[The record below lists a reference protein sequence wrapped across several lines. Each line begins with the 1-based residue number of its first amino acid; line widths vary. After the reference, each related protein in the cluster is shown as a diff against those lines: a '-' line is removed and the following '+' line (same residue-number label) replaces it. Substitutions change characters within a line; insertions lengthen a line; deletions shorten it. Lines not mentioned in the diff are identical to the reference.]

1 MAKLLEVRDLILHY
15 ADPQG
20 EVRAVDGVSFD
31 IAEPGMALGI
41 VGESGCG
48 KSSTANALM
57 RHLPGNT
64 ARFEGDVRLAGELIS
79 AYDAQRFHREVKW
92 KRMALVPQGA
102 MNSLNP
108 VMRIGSQIIEP
119 YLVSGRRPRA
129 ELRRKAEALL
139 EQVGLPASVYT
150 LYPHELSGGMKQR
163 IMIASALI
171 HDPSLLIMDEPT
183 SALDVSV
190 QAQIMNLLK
199 DLVAE
204 GLSIIFI
211 THDIALASDIC
222 DQLAVVYAGQLA
234 EIGAAEQVLRAP
246 AHPYA
251 RKLLA
256 SIPRLQDGTVPEFI
270 PGAPPDLRDLPGG
283 CRFQARCDRAWALC
297 QQQAPPP
304 QRAPEGQTAWCW
316 LHDPQVSGPEEV
328 LG

>member
-1 MAKLLEVRDLILHY
+1 MTKVLEVRNLLLHY

-20 EVRAVDGVSFD
+20 TVRAVDGISFD
-31 IAEPGMALGI
+31 IAVPGTALGI

-64 ARFEGDVRLAGELIS
+64 ARLAGDVRLAGELVS
-79 AYDAQRFHREVKW
+79 AYDDQRFHREVKW

-108 VMRIGSQIIEP
+108 VMRVGSQIIEP
-119 YLVSGRRPRA
+119 YLVSGSRTRA

-163 IMIASALI
+163 VMIAAALI
-171 HDPSLLIMDEPT
+171 YDPNLLVMDEPT

-204 GLSIIFI
+204 GLSLIFI

-234 EIGAAEQVLRAP
+234 EMGTAEQVLHNP
-246 AHPYA
+246 SHPYA
-251 RKLLA
+251 QKLLA
-256 SIPRLQDGTVPEFI
+256 SIPRLQDVTIPEFI
-270 PGAPPDLRDLPGG
+270 PGAPPDLRNLPHG
-283 CRFQARCDRAWALC
+283 CRFQARCDQTWDLC
-297 QQQAPPP
+297 RQQPPP
-304 QRAPEGQTAWCW
+304 SQQTPGGQTAWCW
-316 LHDPQVSGPEEV
+316 LHDPEISGTP
-328 LG
+328 

>member
-1 MAKLLEVRDLILHY
+1 MAKLLEVRNLILHY

-20 EVRAVDGVSFD
+20 EVRAVDGISFD
-31 IAEPGMALGI
+31 LEEPGSALGI

-64 ARFEGDVRLAGELIS
+64 ARFEGEVSLSGELVS
-79 AYDAQRFHREVKW
+79 AFDAQRFHREVKW

-108 VMRIGSQIIEP
+108 VMRIGNQIIEP
-119 YLVSGRRPRA
+119 YLVSGQRTRA
-129 ELRRKAEALL
+129 DLRRKAEALL
-139 EQVGLPASVYT
+139 EQVGLPTSVYS

-163 IMIASALI
+163 VMIAAALI
-171 HDPSLLIMDEPT
+171 YDPSLLIMDEPT

-222 DQLAVVYAGQLA
+222 NQLAVVYAGQLV
-234 EIGAAEQVLRAP
+234 EIGTAEQVLHAP

-256 SIPRLQDGTVPEFI
+256 SIPRLQDGAMPEFI
-270 PGAPPDLRDLPGG
+270 PGTPPDLRVLPAG
-283 CRFQARCDRAWALC
+283 CRFQSRCDQAWDLC
-297 QQQAPPP
+297 LQQPPP
-304 QRAPEGQTAWCW
+304 PLPIQEGQTARCW
-316 LHDPQVSGPEEV
+316 LHDPQAIGPGETM
-328 LG
+328 

>member
-1 MAKLLEVRDLILHY
+1 MAKLLEVRNLILHY

-20 EVRAVDGVSFD
+20 TVRAVDGISFD
-31 IAEPGMALGI
+31 IATPGTALGI

-64 ARFEGDVRLAGELIS
+64 ARFEGNVSLAGDLIS

-92 KRMALVPQGA
+92 KRIALVPQGA

-108 VMRIGSQIIEP
+108 VMRIGAQIIEP
-119 YLVSGRRPRA
+119 YLVSGQRTRA
-129 ELRRKAEALL
+129 ELRGKAEALL

-163 IMIASALI
+163 VMIAAALI
-171 HDPSLLIMDEPT
+171 YEPSLLIMDEPT

-204 GLSIIFI
+204 GLSLIFI

-234 EIGAAEQVLRAP
+234 EIGAAEQVLQAP

-256 SIPRLQDGTVPEFI
+256 SIPRLQDGVLPEFI
-270 PGAPPDLRDLPGG
+270 PGAPPDLRDLPDG
-283 CRFQARCDRAWALC
+283 CRFQSRCDRTWELC
-297 QQQAPPP
+297 QQPPP
-304 QRAPEGQTAWCW
+304 PLPAPTGQTTWCW
-316 LHDPQVSGPEEV
+316 LHDPQADRSEEAR
-328 LG
+328 